1 MAAGFSLAADRAE
14 DFHAALNTQL
24 STALAL
30 PKQDALKLDG
40 IMTLAG
46 ASIAVADQLSRLEP
60 FGPGNE
66 EPVLAISNVRCVKS
80 ERIGKDGNTLRVILQ
95 GEDGNTRLRGLVFRA
110 GDKPFAPLLEDRAMP
125 LVHVAGTL
133 RAETW
138 QERKNLSFFISDA
151 TAA

>member
-1 MAAGFSLAADRAE
+1 SADRADE
-14 DFHAALNTQL
+14 FHSWLDSQL
-24 STALAL
+24 SGALTL

-46 ASIAVADQLSRLEP
+46 ASVAVADQLARLEP

-95 GEDGNTRLRGLVFRA
+95 GEDGGTRLRGLVFRA
-110 GDKPFAPLLEDRAMP
+110 ADKPFAALLEDRSMP

-151 TAA
+151 APA